1 MRDTRDKDIEVALKQ
16 YDRFAADLRF
26 QHTLIRQIP
35 SAALIVITGIVILS
49 FSQLHEWARVTS
61 LASGALLQFGLM
73 IAVAKHRFT
82 ADAKSQFLKGL
93 EHRVRAKQFPITTEE
108 TKEYFKGK
116 GKKLTKDPLFRFLK
130 TC

>member
-26 QHTLIRQIP
+26 QHTLIWQIP

-82 ADAKSQFLKGL
+82 ADAKSQFLKDL
-93 EHRVRAKQFPITTEE
+93 ENRVQNSSLLLQKRLKSILKEKAKNLRRTHSS
-108 TKEYFKGK
+108 G
-116 GKKLTKDPLFRFLK
+116 FL
-130 TC
+130 